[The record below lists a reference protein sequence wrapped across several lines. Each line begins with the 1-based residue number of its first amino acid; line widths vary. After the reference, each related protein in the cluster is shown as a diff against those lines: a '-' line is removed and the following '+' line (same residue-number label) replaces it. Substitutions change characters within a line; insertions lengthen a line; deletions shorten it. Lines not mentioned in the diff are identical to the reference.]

1 MDECVTTRGFSLVVG
16 QCYQEGFIRRG
27 FWGSDRGRM
36 QWIIGKDGTGSDDRI
51 RELITVI
58 FSSV

>member
-27 FWGSDRGRM
+27 FRGSDRGRM
-36 QWIIGKDGTGSDDRI
+36 QWIIGKDGTGRDGK
-51 RELITVI
+51 
-58 FSSV
+58 